1 MGWFFETPVLPSLS
15 LKRVMSGCDCCGA
28 KFLAALHHGKTSGR
42 ASFLL
47 KRSSRAC
54 NSRPRF
60 PCSWRGETVLGRK
73 LYHKPIN
80 YITLHLRTANQI
92 PFLCLDLPLLIFFAP
107 GLMPSNAFTCF
118 APSWECGAGASQSNL
133 VTCLVG
139 KRKTMTDITEW
150 KPCKPLQINI
160 RSSLIMSRILSIHL
174 SSACS
179 RAKRSDAIWV
189 RSSSM
194 SKACSIQ
201 GPGPSTGHIFW
212 DTKTGHVLGT
222 VQLLQESHHVAP
234 NPSKSRLERM
244 G

>member
-1 MGWFFETPVLPSLS
+1 MGRPVAEPPFCTSAARELAIQGHASLAP
-15 LKRVMSGCDCCGA
+15 GG
-28 KFLAALHHGKTSGR
+28 
-42 ASFLL
+42 
-47 KRSSRAC
+47 
-54 NSRPRF
+54 
-60 PCSWRGETVLGRK
+60 GETVLGRK
-73 LYHKPIN
+73 LYHKLYHMAPAYRKPN
-80 YITLHLRTANQI
+80 
-92 PFLCLDLPLLIFFAP
+92 PFSLFRSFWIYPSLDLPR
-107 GLMPSNAFTCF
+107 LMPSNAFTCF

-133 VTCLVG
+133 LTCLVG
-139 KRKTMTDITEW
+139 KRKTMTDITDITEW
-150 KPCKPLQINI
+150 KPCKPLQIYI
-160 RSSLIMSRILSIHL
+160 RSSLIRSRILSIHL

-212 DTKTGHVLGT
+212 DTKTGHLLGT